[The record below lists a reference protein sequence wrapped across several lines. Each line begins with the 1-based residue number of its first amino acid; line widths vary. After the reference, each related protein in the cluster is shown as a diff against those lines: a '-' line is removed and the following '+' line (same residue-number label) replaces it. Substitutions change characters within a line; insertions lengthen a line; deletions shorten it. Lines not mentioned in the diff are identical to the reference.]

1 MLGRFWHNMG
11 GGGGVLI
18 VLQMFGSVS
27 RHLLVWA
34 DVGRV

>member
-1 MLGRFWHNMG
+1 MLGRFWHNM
-11 GGGGVLI
+11 GGGVLI

-34 DVGRV
+34 DDGRV

>member
-1 MLGRFWHNMG
+1 MLGRFWHNM